1 VAIDRREL
9 LRIAAISAAG
19 VSVPGLTGCARLLEW
34 SEAQRQAPVRREFGR
49 EPEPG
54 AGSADASGTT
64 DASRSAAASA
74 APAAAPPPDLAV
86 LRGDDPA
93 ANTRAAIELLGGMQR
108 FVRKGDRVVVKPNI
122 LTAREPRYAA
132 TTNPAVV
139 ATIVQLA
146 WEAGAKS
153 VVVFDNPT
161 APPRQA
167 YQVSGIAKAVD
178 RVDGRMK
185 VLKDRDFELI
195 EIPEARSLLE
205 WPLVTDV
212 FDADV
217 FINVPC
223 SKTHGLA
230 GLTLSMKNLM
240 GIMGGRRGRI
250 HQDFD
255 TRIVDV
261 NSLVVPHL
269 TVLDGTRLLVRNGPS
284 GGSLSDVRPGRTV
297 VAGTNQVAV
306 DSYGATLFGR
316 RPASLSYLRQAEK
329 RGLGTTDLST
339 LTIEERTG

>member
-1 VAIDRREL
+1 MAIDRREL
-9 LRIAAISAAG
+9 LRVAAISAIGA
-19 VSVPGLTGCARLLEW
+19 SVPGLAGCARVLEW
-34 SEAQRQAPVRREFGR
+34 SEAQRQTPVRREFGR
-49 EPEPG
+49 EPTATAD
-54 AGSADASGTT
+54 AGSNAATAGADAATAT
-64 DASRSAAASA
+64 PT
-74 APAAAPPPDLAV
+74 PAPPDLAV

-93 ANTRAAIELLGGMQR
+93 ANAAAAIALLGGMER
-108 FVRKGDRVVVKPNI
+108 FVRKGDSVVVKPNI
-122 LTAREPRYAA
+122 LTAREPQYAA

-139 ATIVQLA
+139 AAIVKLA

-153 VVVFDNPT
+153 VVVLDNPT

-178 RVDGRMK
+178 KVDGRMK
-185 VLKDRDFELI
+185 VLHDRDFDLV
-195 EIPEARSLLE
+195 EIPKGQALTE

-223 SKTHGLA
+223 AKTHGLA

-240 GIMGGRRGRI
+240 GIMGGRRGQI
-250 HQDFD
+250 HQSFD
-255 TRIVDV
+255 TKIVDV
-261 NSLVVPHL
+261 NTLVVPHL
-269 TVLDGTRLLVRNGPS
+269 TVLDATRLLVRNGPS

-316 RPASLSYLRQAEK
+316 KPESLSYVRLAEK
-329 RGLGTTDLST
+329 RGLGTSNLDE
-339 LTIEERTG
+339 LTIEERTA